1 MPFDPLLNPGVPVD
15 LDLGGLAVT
24 AFSISGLATYV
35 LVPEFDA
42 CFDLGY
48 CPIEATRLRNVFLSH
63 CHLDHCGGARLHHS
77 MRTMTG
83 ARPSRF
89 YVPAP
94 SAQPLRD
101 LFAAHDRLDGREP
114 RDYSEAIRP
123 LAPGDEVRL
132 SGRFTVRCFDVEH
145 RIDSLGYTVSETR
158 RKLRPAF
165 AGLPG
170 PAIAEARERG
180 EELYDFH
187 TINAFTYVGDSV
199 IGTLRRHPEI
209 GQSQVL
215 FLECTHLPGTERSVS
230 ATWGHT
236 HLEEILELAAERPE
250 IFASPHIV
258 LKHFSTRYDHRD
270 ILRVRDLLPPGLRE
284 RVTLLVPPRAR

>member
-1 MPFDPLLNPGVPVD
+1 MPLQPLLNPGAPID

-35 LVPEFDA
+35 MVPAFDA

-48 CPIEATRLRNVFLSH
+48 CPVEATKLRHVFLSH

-77 MRTMTG
+77 MRRMTG

-89 YVPAP
+89 FVPAP
-94 SAQPLRD
+94 SAQAFRE
-101 LFAAHDRLDGREP
+101 LFAAYDRLDGKEP
-114 RDYSEAIRP
+114 ADYAEAIRA
-123 LAPGDEVRL
+123 LSPGDTVRL
-132 SGRFTVRCFDVEH
+132 SGRFNVRCFDVEH

-158 RKLRPAF
+158 RKLKA
-165 AGLPG
+165 AYADLPG
-170 PAIAEARERG
+170 PAIAAARERG

-187 TINAFTYVGDSV
+187 TLDAFTYVGDSV

-215 FLECTHLPGTERSVS
+215 FLEATHLPGTERAVS
-230 ATWGHT
+230 AAWGHT
-236 HLEEILELAAERPE
+236 HIEEIIELAREQPG

-258 LKHFSTRYDHRD
+258 IKHFSTRYDLRD
-270 ILRVRDLLPPGLRE
+270 IVRAHRLLPDGLRE
-284 RVTLLVPPRAR
+284 RVTFLVPRA